1 MENNPMSQDLIALV
15 VAAVVFISGIAG
27 LVYQAWDPRNEQVN
41 ETRDLINRL
50 TGLVAT
56 MSALV
61 LGLLIASA
69 SGFYNS
75 QKAGLETVSARVL
88 ELDGVLR
95 RYGPDAQPAR
105 DTLKEF
111 ITGSYTRVWQGD
123 NGTLT
128 TPTVEQA
135 GERMDRLFVT
145 LNALRES
152 APDSRKYLM
161 AKAGDLATSINNQ
174 HLQIS
179 LQLNNFISWPF
190 MTILIAWACLLFFGF
205 GMLAR
210 ANRASVA
217 GLAVGAVSV
226 ASAIFLIVELSSPYS
241 GLLRLSPAA
250 VLQTIKAINS

>member
-1 MENNPMSQDLIALV
+1 MSQDLLAFV
-15 VAAVVFISGIAG
+15 AAAVVFVSGMAG
-27 LVYQAWDPRNEQVN
+27 LVYHAWDPRNEEVS

-69 SGFYNS
+69 NNFHNS

-105 DTLKEF
+105 DMLKVL
-111 ITGSYTRVWQGD
+111 ITNSYEGVWQGD
-123 NGTLT
+123 NGTLPM
-128 TPTVEQA
+128 PTVKRA
-135 GERMDRLFVT
+135 VERMDRLLLT

-152 APDSRKYLM
+152 APDPRKYQM
-161 AKAGDLATSINNQ
+161 AKAEDLATLINDQ
-174 HLQIS
+174 RLQIS
-179 LQLNNFISWPF
+179 LQLNNSISWPF
-190 MTILIAWACLLFFGF
+190 MTILISWACLLFFGF

-210 ANRASVA
+210 VNRASVV

-226 ASAIFLIVELSSPYS
+226 ASAIFLIVELSTPYS
-241 GLLRLSPAA
+241 GLLRLSPTP
-250 VLQTIKAINS
+250 VLQPIEVLGK